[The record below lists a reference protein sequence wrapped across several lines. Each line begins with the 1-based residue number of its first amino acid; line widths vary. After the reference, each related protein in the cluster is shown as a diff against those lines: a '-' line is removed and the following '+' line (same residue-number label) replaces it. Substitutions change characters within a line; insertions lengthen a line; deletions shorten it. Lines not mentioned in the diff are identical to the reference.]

1 MKYLIFI
8 LFLIAPIYSIAG
20 EWNDKPVLC
29 TNKKDVLNTIESKK
43 EILLYKAV
51 QGTKVRTE
59 DGLAEKPV
67 FIPLK
72 IYANLKT
79 GTYTIVEFHSSYDSH
94 CVISMGVNFNGI
106 GSGA

>member
-8 LFLIAPIYSIAG
+8 IFLLLSFNVLAG

-29 TNKKDVLNTIESKK
+29 TNINDVLDTIKSKK

-79 GTYTIVEFHSSYDSH
+79 GTYTIVEFHSSYESH
-94 CVISMGVNFNGI
+94 CVISMGVNFNQLGK
-106 GSGA
+106 GS

>member
-8 LFLIAPIYSIAG
+8 LFLIVPIYSIAG
-20 EWNDKPVLC
+20 EWNEKPVLC
-29 TNKKDVLNTIESKK
+29 TNKKDVLNTIQSKK

-59 DGLAEKPV
+59 EGLAEKPV

-72 IYANLKT
+72 IYANLLT
-79 GTYTIVEFHSSYDSH
+79 GTYTIIEFHAAYDSH
-94 CVISMGVNFNGI
+94 CVISIGENFNQI
-106 GSGA
+106 GKGS